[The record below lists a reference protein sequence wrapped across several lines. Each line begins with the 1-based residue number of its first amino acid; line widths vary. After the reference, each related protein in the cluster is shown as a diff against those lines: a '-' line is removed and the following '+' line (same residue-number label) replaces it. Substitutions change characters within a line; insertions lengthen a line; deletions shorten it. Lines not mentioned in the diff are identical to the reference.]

1 MQERNRGRGDGKE
14 SYDVIS
20 VQRAS
25 ADYQRIHKNF
35 LDEREVHM
43 GVCVCVNLYVCLYVY
58 VCLCVFVCLCISVCV
73 CICVNA
79 SIYVNVCMLCTHLY
93 VYVCVY

>member
-14 SYDVIS
+14 SYDVIA

-35 LDEREVHM
+35 LDEREVDS
-43 GVCVCVNLYVCLYVY
+43 LIW
-58 VCLCVFVCLCISVCV
+58 VFVCV
-73 CICVNA
+73 
-79 SIYVNVCMLCTHLY
+79 
-93 VYVCVY
+93 